1 MNKMTKGALA
11 TGLGV
16 ALLIGGG
23 GSLAVWNTSA
33 QASAGQIVAGNMGL
47 QAAAGTWTNSA
58 GTNVTTKMTAGTYRI
73 VPGDTLSFTQPV
85 SVTLSGD
92 LMKAKLTVTDDALT
106 TDRTFNAANYTVSPI
121 TIKDSASNPIAGQVL
136 TANGTYTA
144 SVTFTFKESTTG
156 LQDASAKYDFSKV
169 GYKLDQV
176 ASSSNPTT
184 AP

>member
-33 QASAGQIVAGNMGL
+33 QANAGTIVAGDLGL
-47 QAAAGTWTNSA
+47 EAGAGTWRNSA
-58 GTNVTTKMTAGTYRI
+58 GTDVTEKVQGGKYKI
-73 VPGDTLSFTQPV
+73 VPGDSLTFTQPV
-85 SVTLSGD
+85 TVELSGEM
-92 LMKAKLTVTDDALT
+92 MKAKLSVTGAPQG
-106 TDRTFNAANYTVSPI
+106 TFTQGNYDISGDVV
-121 TIKDSASNPIAGQVL
+121 D
-136 TANGTYTA
+136 ANGNTVFDQILTKSGSYIA
-144 SVTFTFKESTTG
+144 SATFTFKEGTTG
-156 LQDASAKYDFSKV
+156 VQDTGASYDFSNIA
-169 GYKLDQV
+169 YKLDQV